1 MVFGRD
7 KRGMDENRSGQFE
20 SVLLK
25 PIVVISKP
33 EKSDLARV
41 LHHEAGKNCF
51 ISNSCNFPVKHEPV
65 ISIS

>member
-25 PIVVISKP
+25 PIVVISTP
-33 EKSDLARV
+33 EKSDLARL
-41 LHHEAGKNCF
+41 LHHEAGTKTLYCDLLQ
-51 ISNSCNFPVKHEPV
+51 FPCET
-65 ISIS
+65 